1 MANLVISLEGYTP
14 VTYSIDAGTTW
25 LPIAGLATLAV
36 GTYDIW
42 LKDAGDVVQ
51 IIGEITISEGTV
63 GVEYYDRVVSISVT
77 EYEPIKMTVSCLN
90 S

>member
-1 MANLVISLEGYTP
+1 MANLVITLEGYTP
-14 VTYSIDAGTTW
+14 VTYSIDAGVTW
-25 LPIAGLATLAV
+25 MQIAGLATLAV

-42 LKDAGDVVQ
+42 LKDAGNVVQ

-63 GVEYYDRVVSISVT
+63 ATEYFQEIISGELT
-77 EYEPIKMTVSCLN
+77 EYELITGELSVCN

>member
-51 IIGEITISEGTV
+51 VIGEITISEGTV
-63 GVEYYDRVVSISVT
+63 DVEYFQEIISGELT
-77 EYEPIKMTVSCLN
+77 EYEIIIGELSVCN

>member
-25 LPIAGLATLAV
+25 LPIAGLATLAF

-42 LKDAGDVVQ
+42 LKDTGDVVQ
-51 IIGEITISEGTV
+51 VIVEITISSGIIAT
-63 GVEYYDRVVSISVT
+63 EYFQEIISGELT
-77 EYEPIKMTVSCLN
+77 EYEIITGGLSVCN